1 MAYANVIN
9 EPVKDYK
16 PGSEERK
23 TLVKKYERQS
33 NEKIE
38 IPIIIGGKKIYSDKV
53 GHCVS
58 PHNHKKVLATFYKAD
73 EKIVNSAIENSL
85 ETWKSWSST
94 SFLTEQLYFEK
105 LQNY

>member
-23 TLVKKYERQS
+23 TLLKEYDRQS

-38 IPIIIGGKKIYSDKV
+38 IPIIIGGKKIY
-53 GHCVS
+53 
-58 PHNHKKVLATFYKAD
+58 L
-73 EKIVNSAIENSL
+73 SL
-85 ETWKSWSST
+85 IHI
-94 SFLTEQLYFEK
+94 
-105 LQNY
+105 

>member
-1 MAYANVIN
+1 MAYENVIN

-23 TLVKKYERQS
+23 TLLKEYERQS
-33 NEKIE
+33 NKKIE
-38 IPIIIGGKKIYSDKV
+38 IPIIVGGKKIYSDKV

-58 PHNHKKVLATFYKAD
+58 PHNHKKVLATFHKAD

-85 ETWKSWSST
+85 GNS
-94 SFLTEQLYFEK
+94 L
-105 LQNY
+105 

>member
-23 TLVKKYERQS
+23 TLLKEYERQS

-38 IPIIIGGKKIYSDKV
+38 IPIIT
-53 GHCVS
+53 VS
-58 PHNHKKVLATFYKAD
+58 YTHLRAH
-73 EKIVNSAIENSL
+73 
-85 ETWKSWSST
+85 ET
-94 SFLTEQLYFEK
+94 
-105 LQNY
+105 